1 MHSALD
7 EKVSSINFLLAD
19 HYDYFT
25 YTDLKIIQPKYLK
38 DVLIRINSTSSK
50 TVYTLYLTKT

>member
-25 YTDLKIIQPKYLK
+25 YTDLNDHLAKVLK
-38 DVLIRINSTSSK
+38 KCFNKD
-50 TVYTLYLTKT
+50 